1 MAEIRTQ
8 GHIVRVNSK
17 VVGEIE
23 SLGDLNM
30 KRGVK
35 EYKSINTGNIVVV
48 EGAVSVD
55 PISIGVLYDP
65 SDAAGAKELE
75 TAFNS
80 GGSIPFEI
88 ELSDKGTTNG
98 TTYTW
103 DAVIISEFKRTPEE
117 DGAILAN
124 FTVNVNGTP
133 TVTPAA

>member
-23 SLGDLNM
+23 SIGDISR

-35 EYKSINTGNIVVV
+35 EYKSINSGNITVV
-48 EGAVSVD
+48 EGVATVD
-55 PISIGVLYDP
+55 PISISVLYDP
-65 SDAAGAKELE
+65 TDTAGASELE
-75 TAFNS
+75 AAFNS
-80 GGSIPFEI
+80 GGTVPFEI

-103 DAVIISEFKRTPEE
+103 SAAIISEFKQSQEE
-117 DGAILAN
+117 DGAVLAS
-124 FTVNVNGTP
+124 FTVNVNGLP
-133 TVTPAA
+133 TVTAAA